1 MNQYF
6 YSKQNIAQ
14 WMTVVA
20 LYKLQ
25 SRMNLSIF
33 QAIVVIELSSMLRA
47 KGYNLEDIVKELNKK
62 SNQTMVRADR

>member
-1 MNQYF
+1 
-6 YSKQNIAQ
+6 
-14 WMTVVA
+14 MTVVA

-33 QAIVVIELSSMLRA
+33 QAIAAIELCNMLRA
-47 KGYNLEDIVKELNKK
+47 KGYNLEDIVKELNKR

>member
-1 MNQYF
+1 
-6 YSKQNIAQ
+6 
-14 WMTVVA
+14 MTVVA

-33 QAIVVIELSSMLRA
+33 QAIAAIELSNMLRA
-47 KGYNLEDIVKELNKK
+47 KGYNLEDIVKELNKR

>member
-1 MNQYF
+1 
-6 YSKQNIAQ
+6 
-14 WMTVVA
+14 MTVVA

-33 QAIVVIELSSMLRA
+33 QAIAAIELSNMPRA

-62 SNQTMVRADR
+62 SNQTMVRADP

>member
-1 MNQYF
+1 
-6 YSKQNIAQ
+6 
-14 WMTVVA
+14 MTVVA

-33 QAIVVIELSSMLRA
+33 QAIAAIEQSNMPRA

-62 SNQTMVRADR
+62 SNQTMVRADP